1 MITIGITGTIASGK
15 GAVVEILKE
24 KGFVHYS
31 ARQFILEEVAKR
43 ALDPVRAN
51 VFAVANDLRRTH
63 SPSYII
69 EQLFHKAQASGR
81 NSVIESIRATGE
93 LEFLRK
99 QPNFYLIAVD
109 ADPTVRYGRAVGR
122 NSSLD
127 HVTFEKF
134 IEDEKNEMKSV
145 NPNELNINY
154 CMERADFKI
163 MNNVSKGELREK
175 VEEILKKITPM

>member
-15 GAVVEILKE
+15 GAVVDILKE

-31 ARQFILEEVAKR
+31 ARAFILEEVAKR
-43 ALDPVRAN
+43 GLEPVRAN
-51 VFAVANDLRRTH
+51 TFLVANDLRAKH
-63 SPSYII
+63 HPGYII

-93 LEFLRK
+93 LDFLK
-99 QPNFYLIAVD
+99 SQGNFYLIAVD
-109 ADPTVRYGRAVGR
+109 ADPTIRYGRAVGR

-127 HVTFEKF
+127 RVSFEKF

-145 NPNELNINY
+145 NPNELNINA
-154 CMERADFKI
+154 CMERADFKV
-163 MNNVSKGELREK
+163 MNNGSKEELHAK
-175 VEEILKKITPM
+175 VEEILKKIMPM